1 MSGNNS
7 MGAVYKCYDSIGPQ
21 PDSKFPSAP
30 AAGFGT
36 STRSIKYGGVTPG
49 PGEGMMQPDKGG
61 QKHGTKWTTAWGVY
75 K

>member
-1 MSGNNS
+1 

-49 PGEGMMQPDKGG
+49 PGEGMMQPIKDG
-61 QKHGTKWTTAWGVY
+61 QKHVTKKDNSMGSVQV